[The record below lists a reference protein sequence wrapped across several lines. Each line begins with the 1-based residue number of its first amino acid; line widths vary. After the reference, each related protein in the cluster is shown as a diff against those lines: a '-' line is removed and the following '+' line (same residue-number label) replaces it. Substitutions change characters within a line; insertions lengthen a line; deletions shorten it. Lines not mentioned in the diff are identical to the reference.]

1 MDNKH
6 KNKEDQALALSAL
19 NVVHDFAKHY
29 FYAYYESIQR
39 EPRYSELDNLG
50 TLFEQ
55 IERYIKEH

>member
-6 KNKEDQALALSAL
+6 KKQEDQALALSAL

-29 FYAYYESIQR
+29 FYAYYESLQR
-39 EPRYSELDNLG
+39 EPQYSNLDDLE
-50 TLFEQ
+50 TLCEQ